1 MPRNSLDLPDHW
13 RVYRYTGTAVR
24 SDGVKIVHDR
34 RYHKRTLVIENILG
48 EVYSQ
53 AVRGQH
59 ARPRLF
65 KYLDAAAAVADRIW
79 PIVGAHEHEVAFRL
93 VADPDDWK
101 RPIDATVPANRL
113 ADVVKAINFY
123 TATETTVS
131 VLADGQFRVK
141 SIGYRMGP
149 AGP

>member
-1 MPRNSLDLPDHW
+1 MPRNPLHLPDHW
-13 RVYRYTGTAVR
+13 KVYADTGTAVR
-24 SDGVKIVHDR
+24 SDGARVVRDR
-34 RYHKRTLVIENILG
+34 RFVVNSLVIENNRG

-53 AVRGQH
+53 SVRGQH
-59 ARPRLF
+59 SRPRLF
-65 KYLDAAAAVADRIW
+65 KYLDAAAATADRIW
-79 PIVGAHEHEVAFRL
+79 PLGEQHELAFRL

-101 RPIDATVPANRL
+101 KPIDAIVPANRL
-113 ADVVKAINFY
+113 TDVVKAIQFY